1 MLPVNSCAVVAACIA
16 LRILRVPPF
25 PALELSVIVPVAVE
39 RLLMVL
45 LNPPKS
51 NVAPAATL
59 TALPLLSPVVLP
71 ALSVPAFTVVA
82 PE

>member
-1 MLPVNSCAVVAACIA
+1 MA
-16 LRILRVPPF
+16 LRILKVPPF

-51 NVAPAATL
+51 KVAPAATL
-59 TALPLLSPVVLP
+59 TALPQEKNSCSR
-71 ALSVPAFTVVA
+71 A
-82 PE
+82 